1 MHSAS
6 DPRRCRPC
14 RAPPLSHSSRLAPR
28 TGSSACVAP
37 WYWGVHP
44 TNKSMYPYH
53 IHWYFLMEHSTWLK
67 HWYPAATH
75 DYRSGALWVLPPVS
89 VHGDC
94 LLFDCCS
101 PGETNQNPSGPS
113 QLSLFMN
120 NTCVRLM
127 RACAHR
133 SLIPLVAR
141 LFVLVMAVCV
151 AIGQHGWVPS
161 TYAGNVDLDPP
172 LMANKVSP
180 LNGKWRVH
188 AKYE

>member
-28 TGSSACVAP
+28 TGSSACIAP

-75 DYRSGALWVLPPVS
+75 DYRSGALWVLPPVN

-94 LLFDCCS
+94 LLFGCCS
-101 PGETNQNPSGPS
+101 PGETNQSPSANPVSASSASSSPAMVKPIRILQALLNFPCS
-113 QLSLFMN
+113 WITHASDW
-120 NTCVRLM
+120 CVR
-127 RACAHR
+127 AHIDR
-133 SLIPLVAR
+133 WFRWWRGCSCWSWPC
-141 LFVLVMAVCV
+141 VLLSVNMDEYPAPTQ
-151 AIGQHGWVPS
+151 A
-161 TYAGNVDLDPP
+161 T
-172 LMANKVSP
+172 
-180 LNGKWRVH
+180 
-188 AKYE
+188 